1 MTTPARSTAERLH
14 LQYDD
19 RKVTLAVDAGTAA
32 ATVCDPDRIIQVLVN
47 LLGNALGSCDRH
59 GHVALSV
66 HGEPSPGHHVIVRGV
81 ARAQGGDITAESDGL
96 GKGATFTLRLP
107 QDAH

>member
-1 MTTPARSTAERLH
+1 MA
-14 LQYDD
+14 
-19 RKVTLAVDAGTAA
+19 LAVDAGTPAA
-32 ATVCDPDRIIQVLVN
+32 AVCDPDRITQVLVN
-47 LLGNALGSCDRH
+47 LLGNALAACDRH

-81 ARAQGGDITAESDGL
+81 ALAHGGDITAESEGL